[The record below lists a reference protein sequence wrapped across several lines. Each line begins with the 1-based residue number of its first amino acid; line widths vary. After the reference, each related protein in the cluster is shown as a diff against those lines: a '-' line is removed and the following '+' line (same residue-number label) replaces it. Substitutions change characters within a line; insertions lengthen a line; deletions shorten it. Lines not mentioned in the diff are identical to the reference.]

1 MRDIA
6 ELLAEV
12 RMSLGLTLTELGD
25 RSGTSAPTL
34 SNYERGRKE
43 PRFSTAVRILESTGY
58 RLRLEAVP
66 VDVDRPLTRKDRRS
80 LAMHRLVAS
89 KLLADPDSVRSRA
102 WRNLETL
109 GEANADG
116 RASAYLQAW
125 HRLLDG
131 PTDALIDTLTS
142 ERQSARDLRQVSPFA
157 GTLTEQERRRIIA
170 SIR

>member
-1 MRDIA
+1 MRDIG

-12 RMSLGLTLTELGD
+12 RLSSGLTLAELGD
-25 RSGTSAPTL
+25 RASTSAPAL

-43 PRFSTAVRILESTGY
+43 PRFATAVRILESAGY

-66 VDVDRPLTRKDRRS
+66 IGIERPLTRKDRRS

-89 KLLADPDSVRSRA
+89 KLLADPGSVRSRA
-102 WRNLETL
+102 RQNLATL
-109 GEANADG
+109 WTADADG
-116 RASAYLQAW
+116 HASAYLEAW
-125 HRLLDG
+125 TRLLDG
-131 PTDALIDTLTS
+131 PADALIDTLTN

-157 GTLTEQERRRIIA
+157 GTLTDAERRRIIA